1 MPEADPSTKRD
12 FVVAEL
18 LNTEAAY
25 IDDLEL
31 IIYDYKQPAE
41 SANVGVGPEFW
52 DSVFNNVEDIHFT
65 AYNLHKD
72 LEVCV
77 IRCTG

>member
-18 LNTEAAY
+18 LNTEQAY

-41 SANVGVGPEFW
+41 AANVGVGQEFW
-52 DSVFNNVEDIHFT
+52 DSVFNNVEDIHYA

-72 LEVCV
+72 LEV
-77 IRCTG
+77 